1 MYFIAFSYYDILNT
15 NIFLLFSMDNPFSK
29 LFSAGS
35 FFSKSNVSAI
45 GLDIGSSSVKV
56 VQLRKDRGQV
66 VLETYGEL
74 ATGPYGGASVGQSVN
89 LSPEQVITLV
99 KDLFNEATITTKV
112 SGLSIPLRSSLL
124 TSIEI
129 PDLAKDNLDQVVPIE
144 ARKYIPVPISE
155 VALDWWVIPKNTL
168 ESMDDGQSEVKAKGP
183 ATTGVLVV
191 AIHKDTINQFQ
202 VISSGVGLD
211 AKFLEIETFSAMRSS
226 LQNDLGA
233 TVVVDLGAST
243 TKVAVIDY
251 GVARLSHTINKGAQD
266 ITHAIARSLNIP
278 FGKAEEIKR
287 KIGLVEK
294 VGGGS
299 LLATLSPT
307 VEFIFSEVNQVMINY
322 QKKHNRS
329 VDKVI
334 LIGGGA
340 TLKGIKEVATHHV
353 SAPIVFGNPF
363 ERVATPA
370 FLGPVLT
377 EIGPSFAVSI
387 GLALRVLQ
395 ES

>member
-1 MYFIAFSYYDILNT
+1 
-15 NIFLLFSMDNPFSK
+15 MDNPFSK

-35 FFSKSNVSAI
+35 FFSKSNVSVI

-66 VLETYGEL
+66 ILETYGEL
-74 ATGPYGGASVGQSVN
+74 ATGPYGSASVGQSVN
-89 LSPEQVITLV
+89 LTSEQIVTLV
-99 KDLFNEATITTKV
+99 KDLFKEATVTTKV
-112 SGLSIPLRSSLL
+112 AGISIPLRSSLL

-129 PDLAKDNLDQVVPIE
+129 PDIAKDNLDQVVPIE
-144 ARKYIPVPISE
+144 ARKYVPVPISE
-155 VALDWWVIPKNTL
+155 VALDWWVIPKSATD
-168 ESMDDGQSEVKAKGP
+168 SMDDGQTEKKEKKGP
-183 ATTGVLVV
+183 SMTEVLVV
-191 AIHKDTINQFQ
+191 AIHKDTIKQFQ
-202 VISSGVGLD
+202 TISAGVGLD
-211 AKFLEIETFSAMRSS
+211 AKFLEIETFSAMRSA

-243 TKVAVIDY
+243 TKIAIIDY

-266 ITHAIARSLNIP
+266 ITHAISRSLNIP

-294 VGGGS
+294 VNGGS

-307 VEFIFSEVNQVMINY
+307 VEYIFSEVNQVMINY

-340 TLKGIKEVATHHV
+340 TLKGIKEVATAHV

-363 ERVATPA
+363 ERVVTPT
-370 FLGPVLT
+370 FLSPVLA

-395 ES
+395 ESA